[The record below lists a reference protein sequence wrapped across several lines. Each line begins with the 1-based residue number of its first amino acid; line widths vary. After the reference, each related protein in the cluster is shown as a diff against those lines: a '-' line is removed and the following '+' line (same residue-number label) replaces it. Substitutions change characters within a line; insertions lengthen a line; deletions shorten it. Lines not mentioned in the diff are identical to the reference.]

1 MADGKS
7 NQNQAAQSFAEMVTQ
22 WERNFDAFANQ
33 VMGTEA
39 YSQAMNDMQ
48 KAQLSYQKNFNEF
61 MTQQLATMNMP
72 TREDIVQLTEMVQ
85 KLDRR
90 LERIEDKLVM
100 NDGPK
105 QNRKRPARTRVPI
118 SPSTQA
124 QATPEAQSNPEVTD
138 AENTDLSTGKSS
150 EKKAKAKRTKG
161 QDTTKQASKE

>member
-1 MADGKS
+1 MADSKPNPS
-7 NQNQAAQSFAEMVTQ
+7 AQAAQSFAEMVTQ

-48 KAQLSYQKNFNEF
+48 KAQLSTQKNLNEF

-72 TREDIVQLTEMVQ
+72 TREDIVQLAEMVQ

-100 NDGPK
+100 NDAPK
-105 QNRKRPARTRVPI
+105 QKRKRPARTRMPA
-118 SPSTQA
+118 A
-124 QATPEAQSNPEVTD
+124 QEPQEKEASAATETKV
-138 AENTDLSTGKSS
+138 
-150 EKKAKAKRTKG
+150 KRTKSPDPEQTPKG
-161 QDTTKQASKE
+161 DV